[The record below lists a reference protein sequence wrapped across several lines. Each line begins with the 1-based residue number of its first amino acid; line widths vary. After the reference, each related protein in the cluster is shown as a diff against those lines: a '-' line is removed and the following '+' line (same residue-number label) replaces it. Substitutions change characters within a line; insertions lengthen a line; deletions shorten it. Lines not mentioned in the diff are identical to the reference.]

1 MARKRARTSTEDA
14 SAPLA
19 AKKQVEVADA
29 VDEEV
34 AKELVTEAAKGQ
46 AGPQDSLEGMDEEEE
61 DEGAG
66 EEEGDSSEEDEG
78 DDDDGGKLYGVALV
92 FLASAV
98 GRTH

>member
-19 AKKQVEVADA
+19 EKKQVEVADA

-34 AKELVTEAAKGQ
+34 AKELVAETTKGR
-46 AGPQDSLEGMDEEEE
+46 AGPQDSFEGMDEEEE
-61 DEGAG
+61 DEGVE

-78 DDDDGGKLYGVALV
+78 DDDDGGKLYGIAMV
-92 FLASAV
+92 FLAWVV